1 MELRFITKGGRFMSY
16 FLNGNFKN
24 NEFELISNDKYFVD
38 KTKFIEDINAL
49 IGLKDRFVCITR
61 PRRFGKTINAMMLA
75 SYYSKNADFKDL
87 FDKLEISK
95 KTSYLKHLN
104 KHNVIYITLNEVPK
118 ANCTYEEFIG
128 RYISLMLAD
137 LKESYSDLDFNK
149 NLSISDVFAQ
159 VHQKYNQNFIFIIDE
174 WDYIF
179 NNNLFSNEDR
189 ENFLQFLKDLLKD
202 KPYVELAY
210 MTGVLPIAKYSS
222 GSALNMFIEFNM
234 LNDYSFDSYFGFTQS
249 EVEALCKKQEKI
261 SLNEL
266 TEWYN
271 GYYTCNSIKVYNPRS
286 VSLALK
292 QGVCQ
297 SYWTNTGPM
306 DEISYYIENN
316 VEEVRND
323 IVQMVSGIPVNV
335 HLEGYSAEQI
345 NLNTRD
351 EILSAMTVYGFLS
364 YHDETLTIPNKELR
378 MKFDYA
384 LKNHQMGEISKLVL
398 KSNQMLEATLKK
410 DTKTMEK
417 LIEEAHD
424 INIPIIKYNDENS
437 LACVI
442 TLAYL
447 SARSKYKIIREMPS
461 GVGFADFIFYPNDK
475 TKPSFII
482 ELKKK
487 STPEEALDQIREKRY
502 ALALKDYT
510 GKKLAIGIG
519 YDKELKK
526 HRVKIEDI

>member
-1 MELRFITKGGRFMSY
+1 MPY
-16 FLNGNFKN
+16 FLNNITQINQFTKTTK
-24 NEFELISNDKYFVD
+24 EKYFID
-38 KTKFIEDINAL
+38 KSNL
-49 IGLKDRFVCITR
+49 IKEMNELVGTASQYVCITR

-75 SYYSKNADFKDL
+75 SYYSKNADFKYL
-87 FDKLEISK
+87 FDKLETSK
-95 KTSYLKHLN
+95 NSTYLEHLN

-128 RYISLMLAD
+128 RYINLLLED
-137 LKESYSDLDFNK
+137 LKTCYSDLELNE
-149 NLSISDVFAQ
+149 NLSISDILAQ
-159 VHQKYNQNFIFIIDE
+159 VHQKYNESFIFIIDE

-179 NNNLFSNEDR
+179 NNNLFSKEDR

-210 MTGVLPIAKYSS
+210 MTGVLLIAKYSS
-222 GSALNMFIEFNM
+222 GSALNMFKEYNM
-234 LNDYSFDSYFGFTQS
+234 LNDVKYVAYFGFNQK
-249 EVEALCKKQEKI
+249 EVEFLCKKQDKI

-271 GYYTCNSIKVYNPRS
+271 GYKTNTGLQIDNPRS
-286 VSLALK
+286 VCYALSD
-292 QGVCQ
+292 GVCQ

-323 IVQMVSGIPVNV
+323 IVQMVSGISVNI
-335 HLEGYSAEQI
+335 HLEGYGAEQI

-364 YHDETLTIPNKELR
+364 YHNETFTIPNKELR

-384 LKNHQMGEISKLVL
+384 LKNHQMGEISNLVL
-398 KSNQMLEATLKK
+398 KSNQMLEATLNRN
-410 DTKTMEK
+410 TETMEA

-424 INIPIIKYNDENS
+424 INIPVIKYNNENS

-447 SARSKYKIIREMPS
+447 SARSKYNIGREMPS
-461 GVGFADFIFYPNDK
+461 RVGYADFIFYPNDK
-475 TKPSFII
+475 TQPAFIL
-482 ELKKK
+482 ELKKN
-487 STPEEALDQIREKRY
+487 STPEEALKQIRDRRY
-502 ALALKDYT
+502 ARTLKDYT
-510 GKKLAIGIG
+510 GKNLLL
-519 YDKELKK
+519 ELGTIKN
-526 HRVKIEDI
+526 

>member
-1 MELRFITKGGRFMSY
+1 MPY
-16 FLNGNFKN
+16 FLNSDFKN
-24 NEFELISNDKYFVD
+24 NEFELISKDKYFVD
-38 KTKFIEDINAL
+38 KTKIVEDINAL
-49 IGLKDRFVCITR
+49 IGIKDRYVCITR
-61 PRRFGKTINAMMLA
+61 PRRFGKTVNAMMLA
-75 SYYSKNADFKDL
+75 SYYSKNADFKYL
-87 FDKLEISK
+87 FDRLEISK
-95 KTSYLKHLN
+95 NSTYLEHLN

-128 RYISLMLAD
+128 RYINLLLED
-137 LKESYSDLDFNK
+137 LKACYSDLELNE
-149 NLSISDVFAQ
+149 NLSMSDILIQ
-159 VHQKYNQNFIFIIDE
+159 VHQKYNDSFIFIIDE

-179 NNNLFSNEDR
+179 NNNLFSTEDR

-222 GSALNMFIEFNM
+222 GSALNMFKEYNM
-234 LNDYSFDSYFGFTQS
+234 LNDVKYVSYFGFNQK
-249 EVEALCKKQEKI
+249 EVEFLCKKQNKI

-271 GYYTCNSIKVYNPRS
+271 GYKTNSGLQIYNPRS
-286 VSLALK
+286 VCYALSD
-292 QGVCQ
+292 GICQ

-306 DEISYYIENN
+306 DEISYYIGNN

-323 IVQMVSGIPVNV
+323 IVQMVSGIPVNI
-335 HLEGYSAEQI
+335 HLEGYGAEQI

-364 YHDETLTIPNKELR
+364 YHNETLTIPNKELR

-384 LKNHQMGEISKLVL
+384 LRNHQMGEISKLVL
-398 KSNQMLEATLKK
+398 KSNQMLEATLKR
-410 DTKTMEK
+410 DAETMEA

-424 INIPIIKYNDENS
+424 INIPVIKYNNENS

-461 GVGFADFIFYPNDK
+461 GVGYADFIFYPNDK
-475 TKPSFII
+475 TQPAFIL
-482 ELKKK
+482 ELKKN
-487 STPEEALDQIREKRY
+487 STPKEALKQIRDRRY
-502 ALALKDYT
+502 ARTLKDYT
-510 GKKLAIGIG
+510 GKKFAVGIG
-519 YDKELKK
+519 YDKKLKK
-526 HRVKIEDI
+526 HRVKFEDI

>member
-1 MELRFITKGGRFMSY
+1 MPY
-16 FLNGNFKN
+16 FLNNITQINQFTKTTK
-24 NEFELISNDKYFVD
+24 EKYFID
-38 KTKFIEDINAL
+38 KSNL
-49 IGLKDRFVCITR
+49 IKEMNELVGTASQYVCITR

-75 SYYSKNADFKDL
+75 SYYSKNADFKYL

-95 KTSYLKHLN
+95 NSTYLEHLN
-104 KHNVIYITLNEVPK
+104 KHNVVYMTLNEVPK

-128 RYISLMLAD
+128 RYINLLLED
-137 LKESYSDLDFNK
+137 LKTCYSDLELNE
-149 NLSISDVFAQ
+149 NLSISDILAQ
-159 VHQKYNQNFIFIIDE
+159 VHQKYNESFIFIIDE

-179 NNNLFSNEDR
+179 NNNLFSKEDR

-222 GSALNMFIEFNM
+222 GSALNMFKEYNM
-234 LNDYSFDSYFGFTQS
+234 LNDVKYVSYFGFNQK
-249 EVEALCKKQEKI
+249 EVEFLCKKQDKI

-271 GYYTCNSIKVYNPRS
+271 GYKTNTGLQIYNPRS
-286 VSLALK
+286 VCYALSD
-292 QGVCQ
+292 GICQ

-323 IVQMVSGIPVNV
+323 IVQMVSGISVNI
-335 HLEGYSAEQI
+335 HLEGYGAEQI

-364 YHDETLTIPNKELR
+364 YHNETLTIPNKELR

-384 LKNHQMGEISKLVL
+384 LKNHQMGEISNLVL
-398 KSNQMLEATLKK
+398 KSNQMLEATLNR
-410 DTKTMEK
+410 DTETMEA

-424 INIPIIKYNDENS
+424 INIPVIKYNNENS

-461 GVGFADFIFYPNDK
+461 GVGYADFIFYPNDK
-475 TKPSFII
+475 TQPAFIL
-482 ELKKK
+482 ELKKN
-487 STPEEALDQIREKRY
+487 STPEEALKQIRDRRY
-502 ALALKDYT
+502 ARTLKDYT
-510 GKKLAIGIG
+510 GKKFAVGIG
-519 YDKELKK
+519 YDKKLKK
-526 HRVKIEDI
+526 HRVKFEDI